1 MFSATRNTHFISNLA
16 LNKVIIEQSPAE
28 SMHAYL
34 TRENAIID
42 SNGLSIP
49 WNILVQ
55 QYHVMRSNL
64 VFLF

>member
-1 MFSATRNTHFISNLA
+1 MD
-16 LNKVIIEQSPAE
+16 QSSAE

-49 WNILVQ
+49 RDIPVQ
-55 QYHVMRSNL
+55 QYRAMRNRGMRIVPCSA
-64 VFLF
+64 FGAHRHSR